1 MATPKK
7 TNLQKMPYGTGGAPR
22 EIRTSTKNKGPT
34 DFEVFQ
40 ESLRAR
46 EGVELEIYDHEGV
59 LHGGVGHKLVG
70 EELKKYKLGD
80 PISEELSER
89 WLKEDSE
96 KAWKTAGEKAKELKK
111 PEFQSIL
118 APLDYQLGGSWHKDH
133 KKTWK
138 LLQKGDYKGAA
149 VEVEDS
155 KWFRE
160 QSPTRVKDFQHSL
173 YGLAGMLRRDG
184 TVKSERGYLGPM
196 SNVDG
201 STMTEFSTDM
211 EVDGEIIDIPT
222 MVHGQS
228 AEALEYMRHMEGGQG
243 FNLEI
248 PEERDIVDVA
258 RKAAMERLRQG
269 KSVWYQDGEELE
281 DGPTLGT
288 SNLLNGN

>member
-96 KAWKTAGEKAKELKK
+96 EAWKTAGEKAKKLKK

-149 VEVEDS
+149 VEVKDS
-155 KWFRE
+155 KWFE
-160 QSPTRVKDFQHSL
+160 QSPTRVKDFQQSL
-173 YGLAGMLRRDG
+173 YGAADMLRSDG
-184 TVKSERGYLGPM
+184 SLKSERGYFGPM
-196 SNVDG
+196 INVDG

-211 EVDGEIIDIPT
+211 EDGTEIPSL
-222 MVHGQS
+222 VPGQS
-228 AEALEYMRHMEGGQG
+228 EESLEYMRNMPKGQG
-243 FNLEI
+243 FDLNNPTEAEI
-248 PEERDIVDVA
+248 VRVA
-258 RKAAMERLRQG
+258 REHAMRRIEQG
-269 KSVWYQDGEELE
+269 KNPFYQDGEELE